1 MKPVDIMFSVYI
13 DFGIE
18 NSKNDPKFQ
27 VDDCV
32 RISKYKYILQKAM
45 FQINHKKCMPFE
57 KLKVL
62 GHGHIF
68 RSIETRVATG
78 PAAPLPQIIAQNY
91 KTSLNS
97 SRFMSIYNN
106 IINLDTRD
114 GILSVVK

>member
-32 RISKYKYILQKAM
+32 RISKYKYILQKTM
-45 FQINHKKCMPFE
+45 FQITHKKCMPFE

-68 RSIETRVATG
+68 RSIETRVAEG
-78 PAAPLPQIIAQNY
+78 LQPPFP
-91 KTSLNS
+91 
-97 SRFMSIYNN
+97 RFFAKFNFLLVDKNN
-106 IINLDTRD
+106 IKLKNSTKLQN
-114 GILSVVK
+114 